1 MSLRASL
8 LSIFREPST
17 EDRLADLD
25 AKIAAAGGNLDHA
38 RAAFGEA
45 SLAVEAGIAG
55 ADRQF
60 AKAREAVAAAESRLQ
75 ELQAARGV
83 AQRAVADARAL
94 AEAETAAQR
103 WVEIEAHIAAVR
115 AAGKEIED
123 LVARLTAAQARM
135 VAAAEAAR
143 REIPIAGE
151 TRDAI
156 SPDRLE
162 ALLRLALFKAGFA
175 WALRTG
181 LTPYQAP
188 AFAAEFDAAL
198 AAFTKYAPAHDDARA
213 A

>member
-8 LSIFREPST
+8 LSVFRQPSA
-17 EDRLADLD
+17 EDRLSDLD
-25 AKIAAAGGNLDHA
+25 AKLAAAGGNLDHA

-45 SLAVEAGIAG
+45 ALAVEAGIAG

-83 AQRAVADARAL
+83 ALRAVAEARAL
-94 AEAETAAQR
+94 AEAESAAQR
-103 WVEIEAHIAAVR
+103 WVDLEAHIAALR

-123 LVARLTAAQARM
+123 LVERLTTAQARM

-151 TRDAI
+151 TKDAI

-162 ALLRLALFKAGFA
+162 ALLRLALFKAGCA

-188 AFAAEFDAAL
+188 AYAAELDAAL
-198 AAFTKYAPAHDDARA
+198 AAFTKYAPARDDARA